1 MENMKRQ
8 EKEEAVKKL
17 NLIQDYQRERIM
29 KKMEEDNEKAEL
41 MK

>member
-1 MENMKRQ
+1 MKRQ

-29 KKMEEDNEKAEL
+29 KRMEEDNEKAEL
-41 MK
+41 KK

>member
-29 KKMEEDNEKAEL
+29 KRMEEDNEKAEL